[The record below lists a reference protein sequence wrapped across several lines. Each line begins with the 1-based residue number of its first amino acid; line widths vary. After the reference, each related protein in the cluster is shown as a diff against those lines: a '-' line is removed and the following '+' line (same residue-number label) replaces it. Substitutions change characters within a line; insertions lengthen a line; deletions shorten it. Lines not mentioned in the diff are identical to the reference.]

1 MMLSQSNDSDK
12 MLPSTPPPEDGKA
25 SNPSKA
31 QEYGALHDSTANRD
45 AVPHDPNVE
54 GCRYI
59 VDTII
64 PKLYANGKLELIEP
78 VRNPGLDTIVASTR
92 YNVCL
97 KANPI
102 DDHSRRVDML
112 QPRLT
117 AFLHRLAEMGIGKK
131 KVFASI
137 EWEFDKHPWLPAH
150 LREQLEREE
159 AEYPALKAEMEA
171 LIETCRA
178 EMMEDSIEKQKK

>member
-1 MMLSQSNDSDK
+1 MQNQSKASSK
-12 MLPSTPPPEDGKA
+12 MLPSTAPPEYGKT
-25 SNPSKA
+25 SNPSKV
-31 QEYGALHDSTANRD
+31 QEHRVLHGSTANQD
-45 AVPHDPNVE
+45 TIPHDPNVE

-59 VDTII
+59 VETII
-64 PKLYANGKLELIEP
+64 PKLYAKGKMELIEP
-78 VRNPGLDTIVASTR
+78 IRNPGLDTIVSCNC

-97 KANPI
+97 KANPT
-102 DDHSRRVDML
+102 DDRARQVDML

-117 AFLHRLAEMGIGKK
+117 AFLHKLAEKGIGEK

-159 AEYPALKAEMEA
+159 AEYPALKVEMEA
-171 LIETCRA
+171 LMEKCTEIT
-178 EMMEDSIEKQKK
+178 EDSIGEQQK